1 MSFLS
6 FLLPSLVSA
15 GSSIATGLLGNSAA
29 STQADASLKATQDAN
44 ALQKY
49 IYDNN
54 TRLSAPWLQQGS
66 SAVNRLGWLLGLP
79 GAQPPA
85 AAPQGSSAP
94 AGNGGYQGG
103 GYYPNYGGFDGF
115 TGLNGFGSGYTP
127 SSGGTGGGNPVHGGG
142 QFGQNGS
149 SGYGYP
155 GQLLPPDP
163 NNPYDQFSQ
172 DSYGPNGFLPPVSS
186 GGNGNIGGLDWLSG
200 LGGGLGD
207 GNPLG
212 TALGTG
218 GSGGV
223 VLPESIGGGS
233 GEVGGFTG
241 EGTGGDEFDGGRAQ
255 REGASPMMAATSLND
270 GEGGGDNPPPMP
282 RELTPAAP
290 VAGDPSQPTV
300 PDNSATPNS
309 PNATTPAAYGS
320 ADSPYGT
327 ASEFGSLAKNF
338 GLSDFQTDPGYQFRL
353 SEGRKALEHSAAA
366 RGTTFSGAT
375 LKALDRYNQDF
386 SSNEFTNAY
395 NRYQLNKTTNYNQL
409 AGLAGLGQQSAQTL
423 TNAGTNY
430 ANQSGQ
436 NTIAGLTGAANARAS
451 GYGATANAINGS
463 ASNLQNLL
471 LLKQLGLG

>member
-54 TRLSAPWLQQGS
+54 TRLSAPWLQQGGA
-66 SAVNRLGWLLGLP
+66 AVNRLGWLLGLP
-79 GAQPPA
+79 GAQPPQQQA
-85 AAPQGSSAP
+85 AQGAPSGGSQ
-94 AGNGGYQGG
+94 GNGILSPNYPNSG
-103 GYYPNYGGFDGF
+103 GYGFPISW
-115 TGLNGFGSGYTP
+115 L
-127 SSGGTGGGNPVHGGG
+127 GN
-142 QFGQNGS
+142 
-149 SGYGYP
+149 SGYG
-155 GQLLPPDP
+155 GQGSTVGTGSGTGTGNSYTGVGSGPQSGPTQYGNPNTIYPPDP

-172 DSYGPNGFLPPVSS
+172 DSYGPNSFLPPVSS
-186 GGNGNIGGLDWLSG
+186 LGNGNINGQNWLSG

-207 GNPLG
+207 GNPLS
-212 TALGTG
+212 TALGNG
-218 GSGGV
+218 GGDPSGG
-223 VLPESIGGGS
+223 

-241 EGTGGDEFDGGRAQ
+241 DEEFDGGSAQ
-255 REGASPMMAATSLND
+255 REGAAPMMASISLNE
-270 GEGGGDNPPPMP
+270 GEGGGGDIPPPMP
-282 RELTPAAP
+282 REFTPAAP
-290 VAGDPSQPTV
+290 VAGDPSQPTT
-300 PDNSATPNS
+300 PGTPATPNN
-309 PNATTPAAYGS
+309 PNTTTIPAYGS

-430 ANQSGQ
+430 ANQAGQ